1 MKLFLLI
8 LLFLTNIYGYE
19 TTEDSKKFKYRK
31 YQHVKQFYKSIAKDA
46 LELGLKYNV
55 PPAAIL
61 AIAGVESG
69 YGRGY
74 VAKISGNILSLGTGK
89 GEYELPALYLPYVK
103 KTNETIFLPNEI
115 KKYKKDSIVWK
126 KRPKSLKKDYR
137 AQNIAGTDK
146 ELDYFHKNPKEF
158 IKAKRNC
165 MKDFSSKWINKK
177 SNIPVF
183 RKSRFWLENEIN
195 KNGKKILFSSS
206 LNKEFID
213 SIGGKKLSFNY
224 RKSWPIKVKAVMRN
238 AGLVELMKD
247 MKNQK
252 SFDESW

>member
-1 MKLFLLI
+1 MVKFLLI
-8 LLFLTNIYGYE
+8 FLLIITSAFA
-19 TTEDSKKFKYRK
+19 DKSKEFRYRK
-31 YQHVKQFYKSIAKDA
+31 YVHVKKFYKSIAQDA
-46 LELGLKYNV
+46 LELGSKYNI

-89 GEYELPALYLPYVK
+89 GEYELPPLYLPYVK
-103 KTNETIFLPNEI
+103 KTNETIFLPQEI
-115 KKYKKDSIVWK
+115 SKYKKDSLVWK

-137 AQNIAGTDK
+137 DSSVAGTDK
-146 ELDYFHKNPKEF
+146 NLDFFHKYPDKYT
-158 IKAKRNC
+158 KAKRAC
-165 MKDFSSKWINKK
+165 LKDFASKWISKK

-183 RKSRFWLENEIN
+183 RASKVWLEKEILENGKDILFTASFN
-195 KNGKKILFSSS
+195 KN
-206 LNKEFID
+206 FID
-213 SIGGKKLSFNY
+213 SIGGKKRSFNY
-224 RKSWPIKVKAVMRN
+224 RKTWPIKVKAVMKN
-238 AGLVELMKD
+238 AGLVELMRD

>member
-1 MKLFLLI
+1 MKAILIVLL
-8 LLFLTNIYGYE
+8 LLTNIFA
-19 TTEDSKKFKYRK
+19 DSNKKDSDKFRYRK
-31 YQHVKQFYKSIAKDA
+31 YVHVKKFYKSIAKDA
-46 LELGLKYNV
+46 LELGRKYNI

-74 VAKISGNILSLGTGK
+74 VAQISGNILSLGTGK

-103 KTNETIFLPNEI
+103 KTNETIFLPHKI
-115 KKYKKDSIVWK
+115 AKYKKDSLIWK

-137 AQNIAGTDK
+137 DSSVAGSDK
-146 ELDYFHKNPKEF
+146 NLDYFYKYPNAF
-158 IKAKRNC
+158 SKAKRAC
-165 MKDFSSKWINKK
+165 MKDFSSKWISKK

-183 RKSRFWLENEIN
+183 RESKYWLE
-195 KNGKKILFSSS
+195 KNIQEKGKDILFSSS
-206 LNKEFID
+206 FNEKFIE

-224 RKSWPIKVKAVMRN
+224 RKSWPIKVKAVMKN
-238 AGLVELMKD
+238 AGLVELMKE
-247 MKNQK
+247 MNNKK